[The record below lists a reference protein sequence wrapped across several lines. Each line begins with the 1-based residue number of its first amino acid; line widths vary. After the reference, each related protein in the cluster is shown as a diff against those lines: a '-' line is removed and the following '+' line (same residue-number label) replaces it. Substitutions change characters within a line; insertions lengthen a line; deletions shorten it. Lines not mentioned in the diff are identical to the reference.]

1 MAERKSMSTTA
12 MVLNKDLTDYNMI
25 TFGQNGS
32 LDSTEYLVFHLA
44 DLCSK
49 YGFGDGGQVN
59 EWRRNREEGN
69 LQLRNEDELLVLE
82 ALARTYLKPA
92 LNMLG
97 FEVIIGVFELSIHN
111 MIRVIEIDG
120 VPFND
125 YTTNKTPFDGIDIAI
140 PAHEVDELIEKL
152 YQK

>member
-1 MAERKSMSTTA
+1 MSYTA
-12 MVLNKDLTDYNMI
+12 MVLNEDLTDYNMI

-32 LDSTEYLVFHLA
+32 LDNTEYLVFHLA

-59 EWRRNREEGN
+59 EWRRNRQEEPIR
-69 LQLRNEDELLVLE
+69 LTNEDELLVLE

-92 LNMLG
+92 LTMLG
-97 FEVIIGVFELSIHN
+97 FEVTIGVFELSIHN

-125 YTTNKTPFDGIDIAI
+125 YSVNKTPFDGIDIAI
-140 PAHEVDELIEKL
+140 PAQKVDELIEKL
-152 YQK
+152 YKE

>member
-1 MAERKSMSTTA
+1 MAERKSMSYTA
-12 MVLNKDLTDYNMI
+12 MVLNEDLTDYNMI

-32 LDSTEYLVFHLA
+32 LDSAEYLVFHLA

-59 EWRRNREEGN
+59 EWRRNRQEEPIR
-69 LQLRNEDELLVLE
+69 LTNEDELLVLE

-92 LNMLG
+92 LTMLG

-125 YTTNKTPFDGIDIAI
+125 YSANKTPFDGIDIAI
-140 PAHEVDELIEKL
+140 STQKVDEVIERL
-152 YQK
+152 YKK

>member
-12 MVLNKDLTDYNMI
+12 MVLNEDLTDYNMI
-25 TFGQNGS
+25 TFGQDGS

-59 EWRRNREEGN
+59 EWRRNRQEEPIR
-69 LQLRNEDELLVLE
+69 LTNEDELLVLE
-82 ALARTYLKPA
+82 ALARKYLKPA
-92 LNMLG
+92 LTMLG
-97 FEVIIGVFELSIHN
+97 FEVTIGVFELSIHN

-125 YTTNKTPFDGIDIAI
+125 YNTNKTPFDRIDIAI
-140 PAHEVDELIEKL
+140 PAQKVDELIEEL